1 MAYSLL
7 YLKYEESVTM
17 ANSNVRPWRA
27 PALFPALMVNPLAAM
42 YVYMSQALLRLAD
55 VMDRMKS
62 SGALKSKDNRSVL
75 PDSEPAQAVDPR
87 TLRLVAPLSRK
98 EAGRTA
104 RARKA
109 KSHKRTTHKA

>member
-42 YVYMSQALLRLAD
+42 YVYMSKAMLRLAD
-55 VMDRMKS
+55 VMDQMKS
-62 SGALKSKDNRSVL
+62 SCASESKDNRGVL
-75 PDSEPAQAVDPR
+75 PDIESAQSVDSR

-98 EAGRTA
+98 DAGRTA

-109 KSHKRTTHKA
+109 KSHKRTTH

>member
-1 MAYSLL
+1 
-7 YLKYEESVTM
+7 M

-27 PALFPALMVNPLAAM
+27 SALFPALMVNPLAAM
-42 YVYMSQALLRLAD
+42 YVCMSQALLRLAD

-75 PDSEPAQAVDPR
+75 PDSEPAKSVEPHK
-87 TLRLVAPLSRK
+87 LRLVAPRASK
-98 EAGRTA
+98 DSGRTA

-109 KSHKRTTHKA
+109 HSHKRTTHKA

>member
-1 MAYSLL
+1 
-7 YLKYEESVTM
+7 M

-27 PALFPALMVNPLAAM
+27 PALFPAMMVNPLAAM

-75 PDSEPAQAVDPR
+75 PASEPVKSVEPHK
-87 TLRLVAPLSRK
+87 LRLVAPRASK
-98 EAGRTA
+98 DSGRTA

-109 KSHKRTTHKA
+109 HSHKRTTHKA

>member
-1 MAYSLL
+1 
-7 YLKYEESVTM
+7 M

-42 YVYMSQALLRLAD
+42 YVYMSQAMLRLAD
-55 VMDRMKS
+55 VMDQMKS

-75 PDSEPAQAVDPR
+75 PDSEPAKSWEPH
-87 TLRLVAPLSRK
+87 TLRLVAPRASK
-98 EAGRTA
+98 DSARTA

-109 KSHKRTTHKA
+109 HSHKRTTHKV